1 MTAGGLLIATTAIWV
16 FSYPVGVWILGDA
29 ASGPRS
35 RRSGRAG
42 SRLAANGAS
51 IAIAEGGRGA
61 GKSCQRGE
69 AGPSGQHPGGDA
81 IEQAIARHGEGYTP

>member
-1 MTAGGLLIATTAIWV
+1 MSPLTTIIATTAIWV

-29 ASGPRS
+29 YGPRS

-51 IAIAEGGRGA
+51 IAIAEGEAAPGKLYRAGGGGRG
-61 GKSCQRGE
+61 R
-69 AGPSGQHPGGDA
+69 PSA
-81 IEQAIARHGEGYTP
+81 ANAYKEQASRTHGDEGYTA